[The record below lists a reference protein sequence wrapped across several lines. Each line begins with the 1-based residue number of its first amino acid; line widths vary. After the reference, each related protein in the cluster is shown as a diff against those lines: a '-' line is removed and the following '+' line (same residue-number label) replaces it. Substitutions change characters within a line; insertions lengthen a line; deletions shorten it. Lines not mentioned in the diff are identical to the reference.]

1 MFKKVRED
9 EKMSAIGQVDAGA
22 AGNFK
27 TTGTEKTGKTTSAN
41 YGNTVGQPQLSEK
54 AAKYYEDLK
63 KKHSDMDFVLVS
75 NDQVENAEQKAA
87 KYANPSRTLVLIDAE
102 KIEKMA
108 EDEEYRKKYE
118 DIIGNAGSQLS
129 QMKDTLGSLVGNVK
143 TYGIKVD
150 DNGNTS
156 FFAVVDKSLSAQKER
171 IEKQAKQ
178 KTADRKENQ
187 AKAAKE
193 RLEKSREERK
203 TGVTGGNKAEASDRS
218 NVETISASSVEE
230 LAKKLQDRYYEG
242 LSDLVRTEQEQQMG
256 TQIDFKL

>member
-1 MFKKVRED
+1 
-9 EKMSAIGQVDAGA
+9 MSAIGQVDSKVTGNYNTAGTA
-22 AGNFK
+22 K
-27 TTGTEKTGKTTSAN
+27 TDKTSTQN
-41 YGNTVGQPQLSEK
+41 YGNTIGQPQLSEK
-54 AAKYYEDLK
+54 ASKYYEELK
-63 KKHSDMDFVLVS
+63 KKYSDMDFVLVS
-75 NDQVENAEQKAA
+75 NDEVDGAEQKAA
-87 KYANPSRTLVLIDAE
+87 KYANSDRTLVLIDAG
-102 KIEKMA
+102 KIEEMA
-108 EDEEYRKKYE
+108 EDAEYRKKYE

-193 RLEKSREERK
+193 RLEKAGEERK

-242 LSDLVRTEQEQQMG
+242 LSDLVRTEQEQKMG

>member
-1 MFKKVRED
+1 
-9 EKMSAIGQVDAGA
+9 
-22 AGNFK
+22 
-27 TTGTEKTGKTTSAN
+27 
-41 YGNTVGQPQLSEK
+41 
-54 AAKYYEDLK
+54 
-63 KKHSDMDFVLVS
+63 MDFILVS
-75 NDQVENAEQKAA
+75 RDMKEQAKAHA
-87 KYANPSRTLVLIDAE
+87 GSYANKDKMVVLIDE
-102 KIEKMA
+102 DKIEKMA

-193 RLEKSREERK
+193 RLEKAGEERK

-242 LSDLVRTEQEQQMG
+242 LSDLVRTEQEQKMG